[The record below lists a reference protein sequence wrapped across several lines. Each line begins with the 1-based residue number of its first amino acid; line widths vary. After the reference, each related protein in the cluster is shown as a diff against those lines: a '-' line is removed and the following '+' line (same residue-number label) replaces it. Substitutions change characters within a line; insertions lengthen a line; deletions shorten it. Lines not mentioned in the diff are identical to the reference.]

1 MSSGRTRQ
9 RPPMS
14 SPARGTWIEM
24 HLNAHKS
31 TGVIPSS
38 PARGTWIEIMLYPP
52 PPACGPLSS
61 PARGT
66 WIEIAAGWRDARGCR
81 VVPRKGD
88 VDRNIFH
95 AVNGH
100 GGAGSSP
107 ARGTWIEIQGRESK
121 VYGNDGSSPAR
132 GTWIEIIIS
141 SFYAPVRPV
150 VPRKGDVDRNTK
162 TSTCR
167 RTKRVVPRKGDVDRN
182 CAAQDYL
189 VRDLC
194 VVPRKGDVDRNAVTD
209 LQHRH
214 TWRSSPARGTWIE
227 ITRRWKS

>member
-132 GTWIEIIIS
+132 GTWIEH
-141 SFYAPVRPV
+141 VR
-150 VPRKGDVDRNTK
+150 
-162 TSTCR
+162 R
-167 RTKRVVPRKGDVDRN
+167 RTTL
-182 CAAQDYL
+182 CATCA
-189 VRDLC
+189 
-194 VVPRKGDVDRNAVTD
+194 
-209 LQHRH
+209 
-214 TWRSSPARGTWIE
+214 SSPARGTWIE
-227 ITRRWKS
+227 MLSPIYNTATRGGRPPQGGRG